1 MAKGKV
7 IGSVVFSALIFMLI
21 AQTIHI
27 IGSVI
32 FQQYYVSS
40 DYYYLWS
47 KIMMPHPGPPP
58 SLFYIL
64 SFTFNF
70 IIGILLSIGYRI
82 IKAGIPGTELLN
94 KGLLYGLIIF
104 IVGVIPGHLALILF
118 INLPIA
124 LIVDWAAENLII
136 DLLGGIAIAR
146 INK

>member
-1 MAKGKV
+1 MSGNKV
-7 IGSVVFSALIFMLI
+7 IGSVIFSTLIFMLI

-27 IGSVI
+27 MGSVI
-32 FQQYYVSS
+32 FQKYYVSS
-40 DYYYLWS
+40 DYYYIWS

-58 SLFYIL
+58 KIFYIL

-70 IIGILLSIGYRI
+70 VTGALLSIGYRI
-82 IKAGIPGTELLN
+82 IRSGIPGTGLLN
-94 KGLLYGLIIF
+94 KGLIYGLIIF
-104 IVGVIPGHLALILF
+104 IIGVIPGYLALILL

-124 LIVDWAAENLII
+124 LIVGWVVENLII